1 MSASAGEQQKEAGQ
15 GGKVTAG
22 ARGPGSEKEK
32 AKDCSNNMTG
42 LTVVPKRGAKDHSI
56 SAAWR
61 L

>member
-1 MSASAGEQQKEAGQ
+1 MLGSSRKEAGQ
-15 GGKVTAG
+15 GKKVTAG

-42 LTVVPKRGAKDHSI
+42 LTAAPKRGAKDHSI